1 MRYKGFGKW
10 LDQLETFL
18 ERQPKVVITKRTKFS
33 VQFKFDDIIDV
44 DLLVSPY
51 WNNQHDFY
59 DFLRGVP
66 KEERY
71 EWVQLTVYIAGNLN
85 GQITLQLQ
93 IHGHSTHTKVGL
105 QFLDIAVR
113 VQVLC
118 VCS

>member
-1 MRYKGFGKW
+1 MSHIATHNFNSDVDTHTMRYKGFGKW

-71 EWVQLTVYIAGNLN
+71 E
-85 GQITLQLQ
+85 
-93 IHGHSTHTKVGL
+93 
-105 QFLDIAVR
+105 
-113 VQVLC
+113 
-118 VCS
+118 